1 MVIGGDKV
9 LSSQETLEVDLRL
22 VAGFVEVS

>member
-9 LSSQETLEVDLRL
+9 LSSQETLEVDLCL